1 MGSLIR
7 LPVFEAGEPQSTLS
21 ILKEKGF
28 MLGACLPR
36 SGTDFRQVD
45 LRDRLALVMGNESS
59 GLPEGLVDLTDIQIS
74 VPMKASVE
82 SLNVAVVAGLI
93 LYEAARQRGTL

>member
-7 LPVFEAGEPQSTLS
+7 LPVFETGEPRPTLVA
-21 ILKEKGF
+21 LKENGYR
-28 MLGACLPR
+28 LLACLPR
-36 SGTDFRQVD
+36 SGEDFRRVD
-45 LRDRLALVMGNESS
+45 LRGRLALVMGNESS
-59 GLPEGLVDLTDIQIS
+59 GLPEELVELTDTRIS
-74 VPMKASVE
+74 VPMKDSVE